1 MSFGIIE
8 RPHVNI
14 ELTKKIKNVKITLQD
29 GSNLINANPANQNV
43 DSNLSVLNDAN
54 VKIETDKSYIY
65 GSTITVVYSL
75 DAQNK
80 SELDYATEK
89 YYTEGI
95 ITEGVKPVTT
105 TVSKVV
111 DYISNKNAT
120 YEGQDDND
128 IFLKDIENEEYFGKD
143 VINANK
149 NYKQSIINIEQ
160 DLMPEVANE
169 GKSRTDEFEFTVSNL
184 LSTSDEILGW
194 ESYSEII
201 GIRNITLTPQSI
213 CHSGSYIVRDM
224 ETSEADDASAI
235 VSLYTSTGENK
246 NLIIYFM
253 VGTGLLV
260 ISVGIFIIKK
270 FVV

>member
-1 MSFGIIE
+1 
-8 RPHVNI
+8 
-14 ELTKKIKNVKITLQD
+14 
-29 GSNLINANPANQNV
+29 
-43 DSNLSVLNDAN
+43 
-54 VKIETDKSYIY
+54 
-65 GSTITVVYSL
+65 
-75 DAQNK
+75 
-80 SELDYATEK
+80 
-89 YYTEGI
+89 
-95 ITEGVKPVTT
+95 
-105 TVSKVV
+105 
-111 DYISNKNAT
+111 
-120 YEGQDDND
+120 
-128 IFLKDIENEEYFGKD
+128 
-143 VINANK
+143 
-149 NYKQSIINIEQ
+149 
-160 DLMPEVANE
+160 MPEVANE

-260 ISVGIFIIKK
+260 ISVGIFVIKK
-270 FVV
+270 FVI